1 MIKLSDMTHLRCQK
15 QLHIRVLTS
24 PRVDGKQAQL
34 GRLWGLT
41 IAVLLLSGQI
51 LNLLTGFSL
60 GTRG

>member
-1 MIKLSDMTHLRCQK
+1 MTHLRCQK

-24 PRVDGKQAQL
+24 PPVDGKQAQL